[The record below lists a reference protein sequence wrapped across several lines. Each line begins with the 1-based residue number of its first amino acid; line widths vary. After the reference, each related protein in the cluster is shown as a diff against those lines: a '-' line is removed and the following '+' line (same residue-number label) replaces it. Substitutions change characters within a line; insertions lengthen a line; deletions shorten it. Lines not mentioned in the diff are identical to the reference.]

1 MKLLSIT
8 LENFRQFYNKQKI
21 KFSDGD
27 RNVTVVFGEN
37 GKGKTGIFRAL
48 VFGLFGEVYLAQ
60 DNNKDKIH
68 LVNLLKLD
76 ENEGMPVNATVKIEF
91 EHKGEKYFIERIAQG
106 YNMNN
111 IIEERILSP
120 KLYKVDS
127 NGNFSAN
134 VIEDEEEIKIILN
147 SIIDQK
153 IKDFFLFDAE
163 KIETLAKT
171 DAKVK
176 DEVKTVIVKL
186 LQIDKLDK
194 GISILKNLYNKENK
208 NIIERSSNLD
218 LKKKEKEIES
228 KKLEINN
235 LNEKI
240 QLKEN
245 DYNYCISEIEKSEL
259 MLAENEGI
267 RKLQNEMNIVRDKK
281 DNKLQSLKYLK
292 EALKNEHFNQGH
304 MILMKDSYQA
314 TKSYLNQI
322 VVEQQDLISIE
333 VIEKSLSDMVCS
345 CCKTDLNKFK
355 EAYDNIIKMKEK
367 NKRTEITPLVTEIN
381 GTIHEYSNNKDEI
394 LSKIKNKLKEIR
406 FVKDEI
412 ESLNKEIDKF
422 KENIKEFSNSE
433 VNLKEIE
440 NNLESK
446 KETSEKLK
454 VEIEKLKFEVE
465 LKDKELSKLERENSD
480 LMEQDTA
487 LKYDNKRLD
496 YILKL
501 KNSFEEIFKE
511 YSDDMREQLKKET
524 SDIFR
529 RLIDIKDKN
538 LIESIKINEKYELEL
553 YNWNGIKITQDISQG
568 QKQVM
573 ALSFITALA
582 KVASGGEENVDF
594 PLFMDTPFGRI
605 SGKNRDNL
613 IENIP
618 MLTSQWILLLTDTEF
633 TVSEEMKIKSTKKL
647 GRWYKLDQIK
657 PGHTEIVEISLN
669 DQIATRR

>member
-48 VFGLFGEVYLAQ
+48 VFGLFGEVYLSQ

-355 EAYDNIIKMKEK
+355 EAYDNIIKMKE
-367 NKRTEITPLVTEIN
+367 NYKRSEITPLVTEIN

-487 LKYDNKRLD
+487 LKYDHKRLD

>member
-355 EAYDNIIKMKEK
+355 EAYDNIRKMKE
-367 NKRTEITPLVTEIN
+367 NYKRSEITPLVTEIN

-487 LKYDNKRLD
+487 LKYDHKRLD

>member
-21 KFSDGD
+21 EFSDGD

-218 LKKKEKEIES
+218 LKKKEEEIES

-355 EAYDNIIKMKEK
+355 EAYDNIIKMKE
-367 NKRTEITPLVTEIN
+367 NYKRSEITPLVTEIN

-487 LKYDNKRLD
+487 LKYDHKRLD

>member
-345 CCKTDLNKFK
+345 CCKTDINKFK
-355 EAYDNIIKMKEK
+355 EAYDNIIKMKE
-367 NKRTEITPLVTEIN
+367 NYKRSEITPLVTEIN

-487 LKYDNKRLD
+487 LKYDHKRLD

>member
-355 EAYDNIIKMKEK
+355 EAYDNIIKMKE
-367 NKRTEITPLVTEIN
+367 NYKRSEITPLVTEIN

-487 LKYDNKRLD
+487 LKYDHKRLY

>member
-355 EAYDNIIKMKEK
+355 EAYDNIIKMKE
-367 NKRTEITPLVTEIN
+367 NYKRSEITPLVTEIN

-487 LKYDNKRLD
+487 LKYDHKRLD

-669 DQIATRR
+669 DKIATRR

>member
-292 EALKNEHFNQGH
+292 EALKNDHFNQGH

-355 EAYDNIIKMKEK
+355 EAYDNIIKMKE
-367 NKRTEITPLVTEIN
+367 NYKRSEITPLVTEIN

-487 LKYDNKRLD
+487 LKYDHKRLD

>member
-21 KFSDGD
+21 EFSDGD

-355 EAYDNIIKMKEK
+355 EAYDNIIKMKE
-367 NKRTEITPLVTEIN
+367 NYKRSEITPLVTEIN

-487 LKYDNKRLD
+487 LKYDHKRLD

-633 TVSEEMKIKSTKKL
+633 TVSEEMKIKSTKKI

>member
-21 KFSDGD
+21 EFSDGD

-355 EAYDNIIKMKEK
+355 EAYDNIIKMKE
-367 NKRTEITPLVTEIN
+367 NYKRSEITPLVTEIN

-487 LKYDNKRLD
+487 LKYDHKRLD

>member
-228 KKLEINN
+228 KKL
-235 LNEKI
+235 

-333 VIEKSLSDMVCS
+333 VIEKTLSDMVCS

-355 EAYDNIIKMKEK
+355 EAYDNIIKMKE
-367 NKRTEITPLVTEIN
+367 NYKRSEITPLVTEIN
-381 GTIHEYSNNKDEI
+381 GTIHEYSNNKD
-394 LSKIKNKLKEIR
+394 EIR

>member
-355 EAYDNIIKMKEK
+355 EAYDNIIKMKE
-367 NKRTEITPLVTEIN
+367 NYKRSEITPLVTEIN

>member
-355 EAYDNIIKMKEK
+355 EAYDNIIKMKE
-367 NKRTEITPLVTEIN
+367 NYKRSEITPLVTEIN
-381 GTIHEYSNNKDEI
+381 GTIHEYFNNKDEI

-487 LKYDNKRLD
+487 LKYDHKRLD

>member
-21 KFSDGD
+21 EFSDGD

-218 LKKKEKEIES
+218 LNKKEKEIES

-267 RKLQNEMNIVRDKK
+267 RNLQNEMNIVRDKK

-304 MILMKDSYQA
+304 MILMKDSYQV

-355 EAYDNIIKMKEK
+355 EAYDNIIKMKE
-367 NKRTEITPLVTEIN
+367 NYKRSEITPLVTEIN

-487 LKYDNKRLD
+487 LKYDHKRLD

>member
-355 EAYDNIIKMKEK
+355 EAYDNIIKMKE
-367 NKRTEITPLVTEIN
+367 NYKRSEITPLVTEIN

-465 LKDKELSKLERENSD
+465 SKDKELSKLERENSD

-487 LKYDNKRLD
+487 LKYDHKRLD

-657 PGHTEIVEISLN
+657 PGHTEIVAISLN

>member
-1 MKLLSIT
+1 MQLD
-8 LENFRQFYNKQKI
+8 I
-21 KFSDGD
+21 K
-27 RNVTVVFGEN
+27 
-37 GKGKTGIFRAL
+37 
-48 VFGLFGEVYLAQ
+48 
-60 DNNKDKIH
+60 
-68 LVNLLKLD
+68 
-76 ENEGMPVNATVKIEF
+76 
-91 EHKGEKYFIERIAQG
+91 
-106 YNMNN
+106 
-111 IIEERILSP
+111 
-120 KLYKVDS
+120 
-127 NGNFSAN
+127 
-134 VIEDEEEIKIILN
+134 
-147 SIIDQK
+147 
-153 IKDFFLFDAE
+153 
-163 KIETLAKT
+163 
-171 DAKVK
+171 
-176 DEVKTVIVKL
+176 
-186 LQIDKLDK
+186 
-194 GISILKNLYNKENK
+194 KENYK
-208 NIIERSSNLD
+208 RS
-218 LKKKEKEIES
+218 
-228 KKLEINN
+228 
-235 LNEKI
+235 
-240 QLKEN
+240 
-245 DYNYCISEIEKSEL
+245 
-259 MLAENEGI
+259 
-267 RKLQNEMNIVRDKK
+267 
-281 DNKLQSLKYLK
+281 
-292 EALKNEHFNQGH
+292 
-304 MILMKDSYQA
+304 
-314 TKSYLNQI
+314 
-322 VVEQQDLISIE
+322 
-333 VIEKSLSDMVCS
+333 
-345 CCKTDLNKFK
+345 
-355 EAYDNIIKMKEK
+355 
-367 NKRTEITPLVTEIN
+367 EITPLVTEIN

-487 LKYDNKRLD
+487 LKYDHKRLD

>member
-355 EAYDNIIKMKEK
+355 EAYDNIIKMKE
-367 NKRTEITPLVTEIN
+367 NYKRSEITPLVTEIN

-406 FVKDEI
+406 CVKDEI

-487 LKYDNKRLD
+487 LKYDHKRLD

>member
-355 EAYDNIIKMKEK
+355 EAYDNIIKMKE
-367 NKRTEITPLVTEIN
+367 NYKRSEITPLVTEIN

-454 VEIEKLKFEVE
+454 VEIEKLKFEAE

-487 LKYDNKRLD
+487 LKYDHKRLD

>member
-355 EAYDNIIKMKEK
+355 EAYDNIIKMKE
-367 NKRTEITPLVTEIN
+367 NYKRSEITPLVTEIN

-487 LKYDNKRLD
+487 LKYDHKRLD

-605 SGKNRDNL
+605 SGKIRDNL

>member
-355 EAYDNIIKMKEK
+355 EAYDNIIKMKE
-367 NKRTEITPLVTEIN
+367 NYKRSEITPLVTEIN

-487 LKYDNKRLD
+487 LKYDHKRLD